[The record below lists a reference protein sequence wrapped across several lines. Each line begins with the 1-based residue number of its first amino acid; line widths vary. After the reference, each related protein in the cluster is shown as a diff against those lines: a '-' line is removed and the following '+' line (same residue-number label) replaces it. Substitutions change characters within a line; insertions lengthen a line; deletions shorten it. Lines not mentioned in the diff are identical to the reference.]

1 MSTLEFY
8 LARAEQCA
16 KDASETR
23 LDNVR
28 ERHLRSRE
36 AWLAMADK
44 IERTNESRAT
54 AAAHKADMLALAE
67 QA

>member
-8 LARAEQCA
+8 LARADQCA
-16 KDASETR
+16 KDAGETM

-36 AWLAMADK
+36 AWLAMAEK

-54 AAAHKADMLALAE
+54 AAAQKADMLALAE
-67 QA
+67 QT